1 MTQQTDMVNGSRP
14 GGGSPGTR
22 AVPVGP
28 GAGRPDAPAGAAPG
42 APADVTPRA
51 PRPGGRSAGPAAGRR
66 RTGRPG
72 PARAGGS
79 AALGAL
85 GVVGC
90 VLTWEVV
97 ALAEVVNPA
106 YLPRFTTTAAR
117 LVTELGTPRF
127 WSALGD
133 TVVTWALGLAIAV
146 VAALVAGTVIGLVPF
161 LRRATRSTVEF
172 LRPIPSVAIIPLA
185 VLIAGLS
192 REAALVV
199 VVYAPFWQVLIQVL
213 YGVAD
218 VDTVAQDTARSFGL
232 GWLRRLHHV
241 VLPTALPYVI
251 TGFRLAASI
260 ALVLTITAELVIG
273 NPGIGRQIDVYR
285 SAPDAPGLYALV
297 LVTGALGL
305 LVNLGTRA
313 VERRVLHWHPSVRKE
328 GAA

>member
-1 MTQQTDMVNGSRP
+1 MKQVADTVTGPDLG
-14 GGGSPGTR
+14 GTR
-22 AVPVGP
+22 
-28 GAGRPDAPAGAAPG
+28 
-42 APADVTPRA
+42 
-51 PRPGGRSAGPAAGRR
+51 S
-66 RTGRPG
+66 
-72 PARAGGS
+72 PARAGAR
-79 AALGAL
+79 AAPQGGGMTNGTARAPARPRRPARGAGRTALLGFL
-85 GVVGC
+85 GVVGFA
-90 VLTWEVV
+90 LTWEVV
-97 ALAEVVNPA
+97 ARAEIVDPT
-106 YLPRFTTTAAR
+106 YLPPFTTTSAR
-117 LVTELGTPRF
+117 LVTELGDPTF
-127 WSALGD
+127 WSALGA

-146 VAALVAGTVIGLVPF
+146 VAAVVAGTVIGLVPF

-185 VLIAGLS
+185 VLVAGLS

-199 VVYAPFWQVLIQVL
+199 VVYAPFWQVFNQVM

-218 VDTVAQDTARSFGL
+218 VDTVADDTARSFRL
-232 GWLRRLHHV
+232 GRLQRLRHV

-297 LVTGALGL
+297 LVTGFLGL
-305 LVNLGTRA
+305 LVNLATRL

-328 GAA
+328 GAR